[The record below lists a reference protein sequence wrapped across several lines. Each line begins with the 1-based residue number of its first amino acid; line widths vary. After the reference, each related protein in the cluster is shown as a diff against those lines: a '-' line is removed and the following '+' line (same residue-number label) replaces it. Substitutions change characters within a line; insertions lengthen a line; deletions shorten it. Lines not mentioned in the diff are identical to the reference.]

1 MMKTKRGILGKLL
14 SIAGAFLVVAGV
26 FAFQAISRADE
37 NEGAS
42 GNDGSVG
49 VSIPVDDDNDN
60 SDEDGVDES
69 NTGEGA
75 SEEATS
81 DAEPAVVYTY
91 RIDYYDPAVY
101 AEPETNEG
109 AEADDESGEQG
120 AEQTGQEGQAEQT
133 EQAGLL
139 LSQSRLSSDESYTFV
154 IEDFVP
160 EGVGDFL
167 GWYVY
172 GDERIGEY
180 YHAGD
185 EVVLNSEAP
194 ELKLMAKFAVLETY
208 VLRYNANGGT
218 GAPGSEAK
226 QSYYGS
232 GEFVI
237 SGAIPVKEGHEFRG
251 WAADG
256 DASKIY
262 APGSTIRNVSA
273 DEPLTLYAVWA
284 EIKTYT
290 LMYDVNGGKGT
301 FEVQA
306 CKSASGH
313 CDFVLSEATPTKSS
327 AEFLGWQRGEETLS
341 PGSTITVTES
351 NTILVANWNPIYTF
365 TLVYSSEEG
374 TENLPEPAKCETA
387 MGTCTFIVTDKEPV
401 RNGYIFRGWR
411 WDDQPDMLAKA
422 GDELVIA
429 IDSSKDLK
437 IKAVWSRIYAVL
449 NSGEVFGAGERVILR
464 STAENVD
471 FEKLIIDGQEVPAEY
486 YTISEANTTSV
497 VLLNAFSQSL
507 ASGEH
512 GFTIVWKDGEAN
524 GIISV
529 NQNEDGTKRF
539 LIVDANGNTDGA
551 GLVYRPKAGAVS
563 KESSGVVNDSATD
576 NQESNFDA
584 VRTIILVA
592 IATFAVIYLVNRIYV
607 HRKMGFIEEI

>member
-1 MMKTKRGILGKLL
+1 MMKEKRGILGKLL
-14 SIAGAFLVVAGV
+14 LTAGVFLVVAGV
-26 FAFQAISRADE
+26 FAFQTISRADE

-49 VSIPVDDDNDN
+49 VSIPLEDTNDLDIDNPDGGN
-60 SDEDGVDES
+60 TDEG
-69 NTGEGA
+69 T
-75 SEEATS
+75 SEEVVG
-81 DAEPAVVYTY
+81 DPEPAEVYTY
-91 RIDYYDPAVY
+91 RIDYYDPATYV
-101 AEPETNEG
+101 EPETGEG
-109 AEADDESGEQG
+109 AEAEDEPGEQDP
-120 AEQTGQEGQAEQT
+120 EQEEQP
-133 EQAGLL
+133 GLL
-139 LSQSRLSSDESYTFV
+139 LSQSRLSSDKSYTFAV
-154 IEDFVP
+154 EDFVP
-160 EGVGDFL
+160 EGMGDFL

-172 GDERIGEY
+172 GDEKIGEY
-180 YHAGD
+180 YQAGD
-185 EVVLNSEAP
+185 EIVLNSEAP

-208 VLRYNANGGT
+208 VLRYNANGGA
-218 GAPGSEAK
+218 GAPGVEAK

-232 GEFVI
+232 SDFVV
-237 SGAIPVKEGHEFRG
+237 SGTIPVKEGYEFRG
-251 WAADG
+251 WAVDG
-256 DASKIY
+256 DTNNIY
-262 APGSTIRNVSA
+262 APGSTIRSVSF

-290 LMYDVNGGKGT
+290 LMYDVNGGNGV

-313 CDFVLSEATPTKSS
+313 CDFTLSAAAPTKNS
-327 AEFLGWQRGEETLS
+327 AEFIGWQRGTETFA
-341 PGSTITVTES
+341 PGSVITVTES

-365 TLVYSSEEG
+365 TLVYTSEEG

-411 WDDQPDMLAKA
+411 WEDQPDMLAKA

-437 IKAVWSRIYAVL
+437 IKAVWSRIYTVL

-464 STAENVD
+464 STAENVH
-471 FEKLIIDGQEVPAEY
+471 FEKLIIDSQEVPAEY

-512 GFTIVWKDGEAN
+512 GFTIVWSDGEAN

-539 LIVDANGNTDGA
+539 LVVDASGTTDGA

-592 IATFAVIYLVNRIYV
+592 IGAFVVIYIINRIYV
-607 HRKMGFIEEI
+607 HRKMSFIEEI